1 MITYGRSRQFR
12 YPVALQNRLTNASPA
27 LGILWLLPYTPSRA
41 LVDPYFHEQYRIP
54 IFLTDCDYRGLDVK
68 HRLLVM
74 NGQCAMQQEDQVQW
88 HNVKVKKA
96 RGVKPGIYNIYT
108 AKKADKSK
116 EHAGV
121 ILYTDKKNVYQRVGN
136 GQYVTHDR
144 TDFAKLPE
152 PGETK
157 SISYSADGKAVVSEA
172 ALEQKNHENLTV

>member
-1 MITYGRSRQFR
+1 MPDTY
-12 YPVALQNRLTNASPA
+12 
-27 LGILWLLPYTPSRA
+27 
-41 LVDPYFHEQYRIP
+41 
-54 IFLTDCDYRGLDVK
+54 FLTDGDYRGLDVK

-88 HNVKVKKA
+88 RNVKIKKA

-121 ILYTDKKNVYQRVGN
+121 ILYTDKNNVYQRVGN

-144 TDFAKLPE
+144 TDFTKPPE

-157 SISYSADGKAVVSEA
+157 CISYNADGKAVVSEA
-172 ALEQKNHENLTV
+172 ALGQKQSREFNGLDSLAIQQH